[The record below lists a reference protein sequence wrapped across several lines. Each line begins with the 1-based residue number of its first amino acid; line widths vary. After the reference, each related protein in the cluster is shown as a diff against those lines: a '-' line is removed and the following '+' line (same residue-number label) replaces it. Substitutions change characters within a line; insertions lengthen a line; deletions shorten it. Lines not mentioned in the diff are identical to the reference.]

1 MRQNGRKSPHGSLNT
16 DSSFAQFPAE
26 ADVQGVRVA
35 VFRFGPFF
43 LDSSRRSLL
52 RDGIPQALAP
62 KTFDILLL
70 LVEQR
75 ARVVSKDELLQTVWP
90 GTFVEEGNLSQQ
102 IFLLRKI
109 LGRDADRPEYIATVP
124 RRGYRF
130 VGEMAEQVKE
140 PSALPRAPGPS
151 HMLSRRLSAPLISGL
166 LIAGAA
172 SLAYIRWG
180 GSPGDTADQRLVSVT
195 SLPGLESSPSIS
207 PDGNFVVFSWTG
219 PNPEGIPDLWVSAVD
234 RDSRQRLTETP
245 AAAETS
251 PAWSPDMR
259 DIAFIRVGK
268 GVFVMPALG
277 GPEQNVAESGSMVA
291 WMPDGRSLLVRDG
304 KPGAG
309 IPYGI
314 FQIDRETL
322 KRSQITRPSS
332 GIGDSAFDVSPDG
345 RSLAFVRYERPGV
358 GDVYVAPI
366 GSGEARRRTNWN
378 TEIRG
383 LAWTPDGRDIVYA
396 VLEEQGLD
404 ATLFRIRASGN
415 RIERGVRA
423 LHVSAESPS
432 MSQPPTGESARLA
445 FTAKRIDVG
454 LRLID
459 LQGPRAGDVFQSVR
473 RFADSTRL
481 DAPGPFSEDGER
493 IAFVSDRNGGVRVW
507 VANRDGAGVQ
517 PVTTLKATEL
527 VIGSWSRDGQRIVVD
542 AAIDGN
548 SDVYIVYLDGRT
560 PKRLT
565 TEPSVDLLAEWS
577 ADERW
582 IFFSSNRSG
591 SLEIWKVPAE
601 GGPAEQVT
609 RQGGGEPKLGPD
621 GQTLFYLDRAPSG
634 PGGVSGS
641 STLKSVPV
649 GGGAEVAVLDGVRLG
664 LWSVTDRGIVFLTIE
679 PESDAIDFYDFND
692 RKVRRL
698 GRLPFR
704 VSRYAGLGMLDV
716 DRDGR
721 WALVSVT
728 DQWESDIKV
737 ANGFR

>member
-1 MRQNGRKSPHGSLNT
+1 
-16 DSSFAQFPAE
+16 
-26 ADVQGVRVA
+26 VA
-35 VFRFGPFF
+35 VFQFGPFL
-43 LDSSRRSLL
+43 LDPSTRSLL
-52 RDGIPQALAP
+52 RNGIPQALAP
-62 KTFDILLL
+62 KTFDVLLL
-70 LVEQR
+70 LVEER
-75 ARVVSKDELLQTVWP
+75 ARVVSKGELLQTVWP

-109 LGRDADRPEYIATVP
+109 LGGDADQPEYIATVP

-130 VGEMAEQVKE
+130 VGEVTERVSE
-140 PSALPRAPGPS
+140 PPALPRAPRPS
-151 HMLSRRLSAPLISGL
+151 QTFSRTPSALLFSGV

-180 GSPGDTADQRLVSVT
+180 GSSAETAHPRIVSLT

-245 AAAETS
+245 TAAETS

-268 GVFVMPALG
+268 GVFVVPALG
-277 GPEQNVAESGSMVA
+277 GPEQKVADAGSMVA
-291 WMPDGRSLLVRDG
+291 WMPDGRSLLVREG
-304 KPGAG
+304 KPGVG

-314 FQIDRETL
+314 FQIDRETF
-322 KRSQITRPSS
+322 KRSQVTRAPS

-366 GSGEARRRTNWN
+366 AGGDARRLTDWN

-383 LAWTPDGRDIVYA
+383 VAWTPDGREIVYA
-396 VLEEQGLD
+396 VVEEPGLD
-404 ATLFRIRASGN
+404 ATLFRVRAVGN
-415 RIERGVRA
+415 RLERGVRA
-423 LHVSAESPS
+423 LHVSAERPS
-432 MSQPPTGESARLA
+432 ISRPPSGRSSRLA
-445 FTAKRIDVG
+445 FTAGRIDVA
-454 LRLID
+454 LRLVD
-459 LQGPRAGDVFQSVR
+459 LEGPLVGGVFQSVR

-481 DAPGPFSEDGER
+481 DVPGPFSKDGER
-493 IAFVSDRNGGVRVW
+493 LAFVSDRNGWVRLW
-507 VANRDGAGVQ
+507 VANRDGSGVQ
-517 PVTTLKATEL
+517 PLTTLKATEL
-527 VIGSWSRDGQRIVVD
+527 VIGGWSRDGQRIVVD

-548 SDVYIVYLDGRT
+548 SDVYIVYLDGRA
-560 PKRLT
+560 PRRLT
-565 TEPSVDLLAEWS
+565 TEPSFDLLTDWS

-591 SLEIWKVPAE
+591 SLQIWKVPAA

-609 RQGGGEPKLGPD
+609 QQGGGQPHLGPD

-649 GGGAEVAVLDGVRLG
+649 RGGPEVPLLDGVRLF
-664 LWSVTDRGIVFLTIE
+664 LWSVTDRGIAFVTIE
-679 PESDAIDFYDFND
+679 PESDAIDFYDFGD
-692 RKVRRL
+692 QKVRRL

-704 VSRYAGLGMLDV
+704 VSRYAGLGMLHV

-737 ANGFR
+737 ADGFR

>member
-1 MRQNGRKSPHGSLNT
+1 M
-16 DSSFAQFPAE
+16 
-26 ADVQGVRVA
+26 A
-35 VFRFGPFF
+35 VFEFGPFL
-43 LDSSRRSLL
+43 LDPSTRSLL
-52 RDGIPQALAP
+52 REGVPQTLAP
-62 KTFDILLL
+62 KTFDVLRL

-109 LGRDADRPEYIATVP
+109 LSGDDQPEYISTVP

-130 VGEMAEQVKE
+130 VADVRERSEE
-140 PSALPRAPGPS
+140 FRALPPGPQPS
-151 HMLSRRLSAPLISGL
+151 HALARRLLGPLIFSV
-166 LIAGAA
+166 LIAGVA
-172 SLAYIRWG
+172 SLAYMRWG
-180 GSPGDTADQRLVSVT
+180 GSSAETSDPRIVSVT

-234 RDSRQRLTETP
+234 RDSRQRLTQTP
-245 AAAETS
+245 TAAETS
-251 PAWSPDMR
+251 PAWSPNGR
-259 DIAFIRVGK
+259 DIAFIRVGE
-268 GVFVMPALG
+268 GVFVVPALG
-277 GPEQNVAESGSMVA
+277 GPEQKVGDSGSMVA

-304 KPGAG
+304 GPEAG
-309 IPYGI
+309 TPYGI
-314 FQIDRETL
+314 FQIDRETS
-322 KRSQITRPSS
+322 KRTQVTHAPS

-366 GSGEARRRTNWN
+366 AGGEAHRRTNWN
-378 TEIRG
+378 TEISG
-383 LAWTPDGRDIVYA
+383 VAWTPDGRDIVYA
-396 VLEEQGLD
+396 VLEEPGLD
-404 ATLFRIRASGN
+404 QTLFRIPAIGN
-415 RIERGVRA
+415 RLDRGVRA

-432 MSQPPTGESARLA
+432 MSRPPPGESGRLA
-445 FTAKRIDVG
+445 FTTARIDVA

-459 LQGPRAGDVFQSVR
+459 LQGPLTGGVFQSVR

-481 DAPGPFSEDGER
+481 DVPGPFSKDGER
-493 IAFVSDRNGGVRVW
+493 VAFLSDRNGWSRVW
-507 VANRDGAGVQ
+507 VANRDGSGVQ
-517 PVTTLKATEL
+517 PLTTLKATEL
-527 VIGSWSRDGQRIVVD
+527 VIGGWSRDGQRIVID
-542 AAIDGN
+542 AAVDGN

-560 PKRLT
+560 PRRLT
-565 TEPSVDLLAEWS
+565 TESSFDLLTEWS

-582 IFFSSNRSG
+582 IFFSSDRSG

-609 RQGGGEPKLGPD
+609 RQGGGEPKPGPD
-621 GQTLFYLDRAPSG
+621 GQTLFYLDRPPPG
-634 PGGVSGS
+634 PGGVHGS
-641 STLKSVPV
+641 SRLKSVPI
-649 GGGAEVAVLDGVRLG
+649 GGGAEVAVLDGVRFG
-664 LWSVTDRGIVFLTIE
+664 LWSVTDRGIAFVTIE
-679 PESDAIDFYDFND
+679 PESDAIDFYDFGD

-704 VSRYAGLGMLDV
+704 VSRYLGLGMLHV

-737 ANGFR
+737 ADGFR

>member
-1 MRQNGRKSPHGSLNT
+1 M
-16 DSSFAQFPAE
+16 
-26 ADVQGVRVA
+26 A
-35 VFRFGPFF
+35 VFQFGPFL
-43 LDSSRRSLL
+43 LDRSTRSLL
-52 RDGIPQALAP
+52 RNGIPQALAP
-62 KTFDILLL
+62 KTFDVLLL

-75 ARVVSKDELLQTVWP
+75 ARVVAKDELLQTVWP

-109 LGRDADRPEYIATVP
+109 LCGDTNQPEYIATVP

-130 VGEMAEQVKE
+130 VGEVAEQVKE
-140 PSALPRAPGPS
+140 PSALPRAPRPS
-151 HMLSRRLSAPLISGL
+151 QTLSRRLSAPLISGV

-180 GSPGDTADQRLVSVT
+180 GSPAETADPRIVSVT

-245 AAAETS
+245 TAAETS

-268 GVFVMPALG
+268 GVFVVPALG
-277 GPEQNVAESGSMVA
+277 GPEQKVADSGSMVA

-304 KPGAG
+304 KPGVG
-309 IPYGI
+309 TPYGI
-314 FQIDRETL
+314 FQIDRETF
-322 KRSQITRPSS
+322 KRSQVTRAPS
-332 GIGDSAFDVSPDG
+332 GIGDSAFAVSPDG
-345 RSLAFVRYERPGV
+345 RLLAFVRYERPGV
-358 GDVYVAPI
+358 GDVYIAPI
-366 GSGEARRRTNWN
+366 AGGEAHRRTNWN
-378 TEIRG
+378 SEISG
-383 LAWTPDGRDIVYA
+383 VAWTRDGRNVVYA
-396 VLEEQGLD
+396 VLEEPGLD
-404 ATLFRIRASGN
+404 QTLFRIPAIGN
-415 RIERGVRA
+415 RLDRGVRA
-423 LHVSAESPS
+423 LHVSAKNPS
-432 MSQPPTGESARLA
+432 MSRPPPGESGRLA
-445 FTAKRIDVG
+445 FTAARVDVA

-459 LQGPRAGDVFQSVR
+459 LQRPLTGDVFQSVH

-481 DAPGPFSEDGER
+481 DVPGPFSKDGGR
-493 IAFVSDRNGGVRVW
+493 LAFVSDRNGWVRVW
-507 VANRDGAGVQ
+507 VANRDGSGIQ

-548 SDVYIVYLDGRT
+548 SDVYIAYLDGRT
-560 PKRLT
+560 PRRLT
-565 TEPSVDLLAEWS
+565 TEPSFDLLTEWS

-601 GGPAEQVT
+601 GGKAEQVT
-609 RQGGGEPKLGPD
+609 RQGGGQPKLGPD
-621 GQTLFYLDRAPSG
+621 GQTLFYLDRAPPG
-634 PGGVSGS
+634 PGGASGT
-641 STLKSVPV
+641 STLKSVRI
-649 GGGAEVAVLDGVRLG
+649 GGGAEVPVLDGVRLG
-664 LWSVTDRGIVFLTIE
+664 LWSVADRGIAFVTIE
-679 PESDAIDFYDFND
+679 PESDAIDFYDFGD
-692 RKVRRL
+692 QKVRRL

-704 VSRYAGLGMLDV
+704 VSRYAGLGMLHV

-737 ANGFR
+737 ADGFR

>member
-1 MRQNGRKSPHGSLNT
+1 M
-16 DSSFAQFPAE
+16 
-26 ADVQGVRVA
+26 A
-35 VFRFGPFF
+35 VFQFGPFL
-43 LDSSRRSLL
+43 LDRSTRSLL
-52 RDGIPQALAP
+52 RNGIPQALAP
-62 KTFDILLL
+62 KTFDVLLL

-75 ARVVSKDELLQTVWP
+75 ARVVAKDELLQTVWP

-109 LGRDADRPEYIATVP
+109 LCGDTNQPEYIATVP

-130 VGEMAEQVKE
+130 VGEVAEQVKE
-140 PSALPRAPGPS
+140 PSALPRAPRPS
-151 HMLSRRLSAPLISGL
+151 QTLSRRLSAPLISGV

-180 GSPGDTADQRLVSVT
+180 GSPAETADPRIVSVT

-245 AAAETS
+245 TAAETS

-268 GVFVMPALG
+268 GVFVVPALG
-277 GPEQNVAESGSMVA
+277 GPEQKVADSGSMVA
-291 WMPDGRSLLVRDG
+291 WMPDGRSVLVRDG
-304 KPGAG
+304 KPGVG
-309 IPYGI
+309 TPYGI
-314 FQIDRETL
+314 FQIDRETF
-322 KRSQITRPSS
+322 KRSQVTRAPS
-332 GIGDSAFDVSPDG
+332 GIGDSAFAVSPDG
-345 RSLAFVRYERPGV
+345 RLLAFVRYERPGV
-358 GDVYVAPI
+358 GDVYIAPI
-366 GSGEARRRTNWN
+366 AGGEAHRRTNWN
-378 TEIRG
+378 SEISG
-383 LAWTPDGRDIVYA
+383 VAWTRDGRNVVYA
-396 VLEEQGLD
+396 VLEEPGLD
-404 ATLFRIRASGN
+404 QTLFRIPAIGN
-415 RIERGVRA
+415 RLDRGVRA
-423 LHVSAESPS
+423 LHVSAKNPS
-432 MSQPPTGESARLA
+432 MSRPPPGESGRLA
-445 FTAKRIDVG
+445 FTAARVDVA

-459 LQGPRAGDVFQSVR
+459 LQRPLTGDVFQSVH

-481 DAPGPFSEDGER
+481 DVPGPFSKDGGR
-493 IAFVSDRNGGVRVW
+493 LAFVSDRNGWVRVW
-507 VANRDGAGVQ
+507 VANRDGSGIQ

-548 SDVYIVYLDGRT
+548 SDVYIAYLDGRT
-560 PKRLT
+560 PRRLT
-565 TEPSVDLLAEWS
+565 TEPSFDLLTEWS

-601 GGPAEQVT
+601 GGKAEQVT
-609 RQGGGEPKLGPD
+609 RQGGGQPKLGPD
-621 GQTLFYLDRAPSG
+621 GQTLFYLDRAPPG
-634 PGGVSGS
+634 PGGASGT
-641 STLKSVPV
+641 STLKSVRI
-649 GGGAEVAVLDGVRLG
+649 GGGAEVPVLDGVRLG
-664 LWSVTDRGIVFLTIE
+664 LWSVADRGIAFVTIE
-679 PESDAIDFYDFND
+679 PESDAIDFYDFGD
-692 RKVRRL
+692 QKVRRL

-704 VSRYAGLGMLDV
+704 VSRYAGLGMLHV

-737 ANGFR
+737 ADGFR